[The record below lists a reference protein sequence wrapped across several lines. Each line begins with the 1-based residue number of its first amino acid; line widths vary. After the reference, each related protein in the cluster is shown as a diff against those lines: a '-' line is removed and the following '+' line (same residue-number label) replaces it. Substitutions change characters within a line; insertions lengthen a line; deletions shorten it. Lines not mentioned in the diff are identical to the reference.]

1 MPRPTGIAM
10 TASIPCVA
18 IVAGGRGCDV
28 SGANRLVRVIRDR
41 EPARRPQPG
50 GRMFGHDLTAY
61 AFWSADDADAA
72 RLHLE
77 AIGRSVTALPR
88 AAPVSPGR
96 SSASSDGGTPSRSAQ
111 RDRVD
116 DVGDEQ
122 ERRHGQEDASDDIG

>member
-50 GRMFGHDLTAY
+50 GRLFGHDLTAY

-88 AAPVSPGR
+88 AAPVSRGDPRRRPTAGR
-96 SSASSDGGTPSRSAQ
+96 RAVQPSVTGLTMSATNRSADMA
-111 RDRVD
+111 RKTPVTT
-116 DVGDEQ
+116 
-122 ERRHGQEDASDDIG
+122 